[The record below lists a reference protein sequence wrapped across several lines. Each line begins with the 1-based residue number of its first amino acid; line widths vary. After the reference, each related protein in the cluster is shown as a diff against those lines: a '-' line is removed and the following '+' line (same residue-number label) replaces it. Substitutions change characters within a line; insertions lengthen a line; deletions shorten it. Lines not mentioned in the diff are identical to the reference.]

1 MVLADHLVEGAR
13 THPVGEGSAGRGG
26 TRLLLPGEE
35 LEGVPRRH
43 GLILPLLGVPG
54 CVSQT
59 GMATAIRSVGL
70 CLKPSSAA
78 AGEAARA
85 LEKWLVERG
94 VRVEPDKEAARWL
107 ERPARERSEL
117 GHRVDLMVVLGG
129 DGTLLAVA
137 REMGESA
144 VPILGV
150 NLGQLGFLAEVA
162 PDEQLDVLERVLEG
176 DYETVERMRLEVRAE
191 RDGRELARYLAL
203 NDAVITRSE
212 LSRMIDLEMLV
223 DGAPVTT
230 YHGDGLIV
238 STPTGSTAY
247 TLSAGGP
254 ILMPGSRV
262 FVVTPICPHTLT
274 QRPIVLPEA
283 SRLEIRVFPREGQAQ
298 LTVDGQT
305 GLTLVSGDR
314 VVVAASQRPVHFV
327 VDNHRSRF
335 DVLRT
340 KLGWGAG

>member
-1 MVLADHLVEGAR
+1 
-13 THPVGEGSAGRGG
+13 
-26 TRLLLPGEE
+26 
-35 LEGVPRRH
+35 
-43 GLILPLLGVPG
+43 
-54 CVSQT
+54 
-59 GMATAIRSVGL
+59 MATPIRSVGL
-70 CLKPSSAA
+70 CLKPDSAA
-78 AGEAARA
+78 AGEAATA
-85 LEKWLVERG
+85 LEKWLVARG
-94 VRVEPDKEAARWL
+94 VRVEPDEEAARWL
-107 ERPARERSEL
+107 DGPGHGRSEL
-117 GHRVDLMVVLGG
+117 GRRVDLMVVLGG

-137 REMGESA
+137 RDMETSA

-162 PDEQLDVLERVLEG
+162 PEEQHEMLERVLEG
-176 DYETVERMRLEVRAE
+176 DYETVERMRLEVYVE
-191 RDGRELARYLAL
+191 RDGRELGRYLAL

-212 LSRMIDLEMLV
+212 LSRMIDLEMLA

-254 ILMPGSRV
+254 ILLPGSRV
-262 FVVTPICPHTLT
+262 FVLTPICPHTLT

-283 SRLEIRVFPREGQAQ
+283 SRLEILVFPRDGHAQ

-305 GLTLVSGDR
+305 GLTLAAGDR
-314 VVVAASQRPVHFV
+314 VVVAASERPVHFV
-327 VDNHRSRF
+327 VDRYRSRF

>member
-1 MVLADHLVEGAR
+1 
-13 THPVGEGSAGRGG
+13 
-26 TRLLLPGEE
+26 
-35 LEGVPRRH
+35 
-43 GLILPLLGVPG
+43 
-54 CVSQT
+54 
-59 GMATAIRSVGL
+59 MATPIRSVGL
-70 CLKPSSAA
+70 CLKPDSQAAGAA
-78 AGEAARA
+78 AKA

-94 VRVEPDKEAARWL
+94 VRVEADQEGARWL
-107 ERPARERSEL
+107 GGPGHPRSEL
-117 GHRVDLMVVLGG
+117 GRRVELMVVLGG

-137 REMGESA
+137 RQMGSSA

-162 PDEQLDVLERVLEG
+162 PEEQLELLERVLQG
-176 DYETVERMRLEVRAE
+176 DYQTVERMRLEVYAE
-191 RDGRELARYLAL
+191 RDGHELARYLAL

-262 FVVTPICPHTLT
+262 VVLTPICPHTLT
-274 QRPIVLPEA
+274 QRPIVLPESA
-283 SRLEIRVFPREGQAQ
+283 RLEIRVFPREGDGQ

-305 GLTLVSGDR
+305 GLSLASGDR
-314 VVVAASQRPVHFV
+314 VFIAASERPVQFV
-327 VDNHRSRF
+327 VDPYRSRF

-340 KLGWGAG
+340 KLGWGSG